1 MKQTINDT
9 MQHGYAH
16 HIPRLMVTGM
26 FGILAEINPCEVEAC
41 YLAVYVDAVEW
52 VALPNMLVWPYTP
65 MAAALPA
72 NLMWPAARRLNAWAT
87 IAVIAFTS
95 QKLKLVQMLA
105 QQRLY
110 IGTL

>member
-1 MKQTINDT
+1 
-9 MQHGYAH
+9 
-16 HIPRLMVTGM
+16 MVTGM

-72 NLMWPAARRLNAWAT
+72 NLM
-87 IAVIAFTS
+87 
-95 QKLKLVQMLA
+95 
-105 QQRLY
+105 
-110 IGTL
+110 